1 MIEARLDF
9 TTRCDAVQKLS
20 LQICDQYLAF
30 PESGKFL
37 HHLKF

>member
-1 MIEARLDF
+1 VMLRK
-9 TTRCDAVQKLS
+9 KLF